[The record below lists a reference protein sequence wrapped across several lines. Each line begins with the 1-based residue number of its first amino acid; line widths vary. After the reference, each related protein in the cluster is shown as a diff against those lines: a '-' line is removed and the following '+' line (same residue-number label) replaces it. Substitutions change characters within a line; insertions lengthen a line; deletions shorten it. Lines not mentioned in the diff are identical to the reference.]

1 MFTLDQMVFLVDI
14 FDKPKTDFILAVL
27 LWSIN
32 TASSISII
40 NDIICVTKDGSFGK
54 VS

>member
-14 FDKPKTDFILAVL
+14 FDKPKADFILAFL

-40 NDIICVTKDGSFGK
+40 HDIICVTKDGSFG
-54 VS
+54 